1 MYIKQ
6 YVFLKG
12 CTLLGQ
18 KVLGGEKL
26 ALILNS
32 SLYFICIYFI
42 ICIFFS
48 LFFLQT
54 LVLRVDFQ

>member
-6 YVFLKG
+6 HVFLKG

-18 KVLGGEKL
+18 KVLGEEKL

-32 SLYFICIYFI
+32 SFYFIYIFLI

-48 LFFLQT
+48 FFYKPLC
-54 LVLRVDFQ
+54 

>member
-6 YVFLKG
+6 YVFVKG

-18 KVLGGEKL
+18 KVLGGKEL

-32 SLYFICIYFI
+32 SFYFIYTFFI

-48 LFFLQT
+48 LFFFFFYKPLC
-54 LVLRVDFQ
+54 